1 MQELCGTLR
10 ENEACGTCTTMEN
23 EVFQASVR
31 METEAETK
39 KLLATWKEVESV
51 RNVWG
56 ISMALHVM
64 LRTLVI
70 LW

>member
-1 MQELCGTLR
+1 MQELCGMLR
-10 ENEACGTCTTMEN
+10 ENEACGTCMTMEN
-23 EVFQASVR
+23 EVFQGSVR

-39 KLLATWKEVESV
+39 KLLATWKEVELE

-56 ISMALHVM
+56 ISMALHAM
-64 LRTLVI
+64 LGTLVI